1 MKKALLTVG
10 IALVIAPAF
19 GQSPPGSRS
28 LVEPAFSASDFG
40 HPITNKYFT
49 LKPGA
54 KFVYE
59 EKTNKGVKRVEI
71 EVTGEA
77 RQVMGISATV
87 LRDREWV
94 DGELQEDTR
103 DWFAQDKAGNVWY
116 FGEAVDNY
124 EGGKLVN
131 HDGSWEAG
139 LEGAKP
145 GIIMLNDPKVGDTY
159 RQEYLAGKAEDMGT
173 VVAVRKK
180 VTVPHGTFDDCVQIQ
195 DWSRIKESETEYKCY
210 CSGVGYMVLEEEG
223 PEKLELVSASTK

>member
-1 MKKALLTVG
+1 
-10 IALVIAPAF
+10 
-19 GQSPPGSRS
+19 
-28 LVEPAFSASDFG
+28 
-40 HPITNKYFT
+40 
-49 LKPGA
+49 
-54 KFVYE
+54 
-59 EKTNKGVKRVEI
+59 
-71 EVTGEA
+71 
-77 RQVMGISATV
+77 MGISATV
-87 LRDREWV
+87 LRDREWM
-94 DGELQEDTR
+94 DGELQENTW

-195 DWSRIKESETEYKCY
+195 DWSRIKESETEHKCY